1 MTDKPKKPK
10 AKLGRKPMYVTHVE
24 PSFDLITGYL
34 RAGYTEESTAKAI
47 GVSWT
52 TWKVFKGKYAAFSTV
67 IKKAKE
73 DTTALVVNK
82 LFQRATGYDYE
93 ETHTEIKETTQGK
106 TKLIRKIT
114 KHVPA
119 DVGAAIFWLCN
130 RDREKWRNAKYE
142 EHNGEGAEKLTIEQ
156 QARLMH
162 ELTAPMKEGNSDDS
176 TQQ

>member
-1 MTDKPKKPK
+1 
-10 AKLGRKPMYVTHVE
+10 MYVTHVE

-93 ETHTEIKETTQGK
+93 ETHTEIK
-106 TKLIRKIT
+106 
-114 KHVPA
+114 
-119 DVGAAIFWLCN
+119 
-130 RDREKWRNAKYE
+130 
-142 EHNGEGAEKLTIEQ
+142 
-156 QARLMH
+156 
-162 ELTAPMKEGNSDDS
+162 
-176 TQQ
+176 